1 MTRAK
6 RGFGS
11 LRFVLAVS
19 IAVASA
25 ALTACGADESAATA
39 AASSSSGATGT
50 APANGAPTIQGT
62 AITTASVGT
71 VYSFQPKATDPNEQP
86 ITFSIA
92 NQPAWATFNAATG
105 QLSGTPAAT
114 DVGSYAGIRIGA
126 SDGQNVVSLPAFSI
140 QVSAASAAGDSSL
153 NLSWISPTENSDG
166 TPLTDLKGYKIH
178 YGIQSQSYTGAISV
192 DNPTVTTYLVNSLP
206 AGKYFFAVTA
216 YNAAGLESSMSDE
229 VAATFN

>member
-25 ALTACGADESAATA
+25 ALTACGDDESAATA
-39 AASSSSGATGT
+39 AASSSGATGT

>member
-1 MTRAK
+1 
-6 RGFGS
+6 
-11 LRFVLAVS
+11 
-19 IAVASA
+19 
-25 ALTACGADESAATA
+25 
-39 AASSSSGATGT
+39 
-50 APANGAPTIQGT
+50 
-62 AITTASVGT
+62 
-71 VYSFQPKATDPNEQP
+71 
-86 ITFSIA
+86 
-92 NQPAWATFNAATG
+92 
-105 QLSGTPAAT
+105 LSGTPAAT